1 MLNLLYRI
9 EVKTTW
15 WYLMV
20 FRYVIDIVKVN
31 TRLLYHR
38 HQKQISI
45 SVEKQKELADFL
57 KEIVQAFML
66 INTSLN
72 D

>member
-38 HQKQISI
+38 HQKKISI
-45 SVEKQKELADFL
+45 SVEKQKELVDFL

>member
-38 HQKQISI
+38 HQKQINI
-45 SVEKQKELADFL
+45 SVEKQKELVDFL

>member
-31 TRLLYHR
+31 TRLLYHS

-45 SVEKQKELADFL
+45 SVEKQKELVDFL

>member
-20 FRYVIDIVKVN
+20 VRYVIDIVKVN

-45 SVEKQKELADFL
+45 SVEKQKELVDFL

>member
-9 EVKTTW
+9 DVKTTW

-45 SVEKQKELADFL
+45 SVEKQKELVDFL

>member
-45 SVEKQKELADFL
+45 SVEKQKELVDFL

-66 INTSLN
+66 INTSPN

>member
-1 MLNLLYRI
+1 
-9 EVKTTW
+9 
-15 WYLMV
+15 MV

-45 SVEKQKELADFL
+45 SMEKQKELVDFL

>member
-45 SVEKQKELADFL
+45 SVEKQKELEDFL

>member
-1 MLNLLYRI
+1 MLKLLYRI

-45 SVEKQKELADFL
+45 SVEKQKELVDFL

>member
-45 SVEKQKELADFL
+45 SVEKQKELVDFL

-66 INTSLN
+66 SNTSLN

>member
-45 SVEKQKELADFL
+45 SVEKQKELVDFL

-66 INTSLN
+66 INASLN

>member
-1 MLNLLYRI
+1 MLNLLYQI

-45 SVEKQKELADFL
+45 SVEKQKELVDFL